1 MSDNLVCP
9 ALVLAG
15 VALAACANLAAPAPG
30 AVPKS
35 TANSAGVTSSASPPP
50 ISPPSPRSP
59 SVAPTISNFSPLPA
73 LPWSFTKVR
82 TDAATSLA
90 VGTPPKAGVMGG
102 QRAAVF
108 DGERWRDL
116 PDVPLPPNTIAAAL
130 WFGRDNEPRVM
141 GYSGPESQNIAQ
153 LKPIYLRYK
162 QGRWAPEP
170 GELGRLGAPVGALYG
185 VLGFQDPEV
194 VCRPTSVCLIKRTSG
209 WSSIPAHSAPVH
221 VLLAGGTAW
230 ALEEHRVQRLAPS
243 GFAELEPARPWQN
256 PRGLWA
262 DADNIWVSEANPPR
276 LYRLRA
282 AVWSACDVPIRE
294 PRALWGDA
302 SGGIWLAGDGGVAY
316 FDGAAFRVVTE
327 LPGPLAFIV
336 PNGNELW
343 LAGAAG
349 VFRGVPVPVS
359 AAETRTR

>member
-1 MSDNLVCP
+1 MSDHLVCH
-9 ALVLAG
+9 ALVLAS
-15 VALAACANLAAPAPG
+15 VALAACVNPAAPARG

-35 TANSAGVTSSASPPP
+35 SSSTAISSGAAASASPLTSSPPSRSARSPSAAPVTSSFLPP
-50 ISPPSPRSP
+50 
-59 SVAPTISNFSPLPA
+59 PA
-73 LPWSFTKVR
+73 LPWTFTKIR

-90 VGTPPKAGVMGG
+90 VGTPPKAGVLGG
-102 QRAAVF
+102 RRAAVF

-141 GYSGPESQNIAQ
+141 GYSGPDSQNVAP
-153 LKPIYLRYK
+153 LRPIYLRYK

-209 WSSIPAHSAPVH
+209 WTSIPAHSAPVH
-221 VLLAGGTAW
+221 VLLAGATAW

-243 GFAELEPARPWQN
+243 GFVELEPARPWQN

-262 DADNIWVSEANPPR
+262 DADNVWVSEANPPR

-282 AVWSACDVPIRE
+282 AAWSAFDVPIRE

-302 SGGIWLAGDGGVAY
+302 SGGVWLAGDGGVAY

-327 LPGPLAFIV
+327 LPGPLALIV
-336 PNGNELW
+336 PNGKELW

-349 VFRGVPVPVS
+349 VFRGVPTP
-359 AAETRTR
+359 